1 MKYLKL
7 NIIVFLLVSQFCFSQ
22 TFTEQNN
29 TTNPEFESIAT
40 EQHYLS
46 SQNTIQATS
55 LENNV
60 FITQV
65 GDNNVSNVTVA
76 SNDSKLSVTQNGND
90 NINLLNI
97 NSEKI
102 SQTVM
107 QNGDNNLLID
117 YSVLKTQSRAA
128 TLIQNGNN
136 NNLNI
141 FGSNSLSE
149 KIKVSMQGEQQTVI
163 IRNF

>member
-1 MKYLKL
+1 MKYLNL
-7 NIIVFLLVSQFCFSQ
+7 NIIVLLLVSQFCFSQ

-29 TTNPEFESIAT
+29 TANPEFESLAT
-40 EQHYLS
+40 EQHYLL

-65 GDNNVSNVTVA
+65 GDNNVSNVTVT
-76 SNDSKLSVTQNGND
+76 SSDSKLSVTQNGND
-90 NINLLNI
+90 NVNLLNI

-107 QNGDNNLLID
+107 QNGDNNMLID

-128 TLIQNGNN
+128 TLIQNGDN
-136 NNLNI
+136 NNLKFSFRKNKSI
-141 FGSNSLSE
+141 NARRAANSYY
-149 KIKVSMQGEQQTVI
+149 
-163 IRNF
+163 

>member
-1 MKYLKL
+1 MG
-7 NIIVFLLVSQFCFSQ
+7 NIIVLLLVSQFCFSQ

-29 TTNPEFESIAT
+29 TANPEFESLAT
-40 EQHYLS
+40 EQHYLL

-60 FITQV
+60 SI
-65 GDNNVSNVTVA
+65 
-76 SNDSKLSVTQNGND
+76 TQNGND
-90 NINLLNI
+90 NVNLLNI

-107 QNGDNNLLID
+107 QNGDNNMLID

-128 TLIQNGNN
+128 TLIQNGDN